1 MKDSD
6 THGLR
11 WGIERRL
18 EFIEFRLF
26 WEGGVN
32 RSDIVDE
39 FGVSVPQAS
48 KDLTLYQEQA
58 PDNIRY
64 DRSQKR
70 YFASEKFKPTF
81 LTLDADAYLEELTAD
96 SLSCGALRSESPA
109 NPSPLAVDKLPIPKR
124 QIKPAVLRSL
134 LGCVRENGSI
144 EILYQSMSAARPAP
158 IWRRISPHAFG
169 SDGLRWHTRAFCHI
183 DQKFKDFILS
193 RCLAARSP
201 DAPGASPSADP
212 FWAKY
217 FPVSLCPNPRLTAG
231 QQKVIAEDFG
241 MKNGQVV
248 VPVRRALLY
257 YFSKRLRLDV
267 ADRFDDPS
275 EIPVIVKN
283 RDAFDIALSEA
294 MR

>member
-1 MKDSD
+1 VKVSD

-18 EFIEFRLF
+18 AFIEFRLF
-26 WEGGVN
+26 WESGVN

-48 KDLTLYQEQA
+48 KDLTLYQAQA
-58 PDNIRY
+58 PDSIRY

-81 LTLDADAYLEELTAD
+81 ISLDADAYLEHLTAA
-96 SLSCGALRSESPA
+96 SQSCGTLRVESPA
-109 NPSPLAVDKLPIPKR
+109 NSSLGADKLPIPQR

-193 RCLAARSP
+193 RCLGTRSP
-201 DAPGASPSADP
+201 DAPGASPSDDP

-217 FPVSLCPNPRLTAG
+217 FPVSLCPNPRLTTG
-231 QQKVIAEDFG
+231 QQKVIAEDFA
-241 MKNGQVV
+241 MKSGKVV
-248 VPVRRALLY
+248 VPVRQALLY

-275 EIPVIVKN
+275 ETPVVVKN